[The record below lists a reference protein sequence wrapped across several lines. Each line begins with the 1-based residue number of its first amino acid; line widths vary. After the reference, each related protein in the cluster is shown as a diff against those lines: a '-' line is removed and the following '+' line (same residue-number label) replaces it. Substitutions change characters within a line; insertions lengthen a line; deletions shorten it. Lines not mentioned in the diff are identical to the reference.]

1 MTDVSGNQ
9 AIEKFDISK
18 IFPKLY
24 SASSDR
30 ATLVE
35 APAMR
40 TLAING
46 EGDSTGPRYNDSV
59 AALYAVAY
67 ALKSLPSEG
76 ITIDG
81 FVNFNIVA
89 LECLWSS
96 KAGGM
101 FNPANKSDALW
112 ELCIVVPGFVT
123 PSLVRLAQ
131 IELMKKETNQ
141 AILEVHV
148 NSLQEKKSA
157 QILHRGS
164 HENIPAKF
172 AKLQS
177 YLKRTGYKP
186 SSRFHE
192 IYLNDVATTKKAA
205 LRTILR
211 QPVVK
216 LR

>member
-1 MTDVSGNQ
+1 MSIVSDNQ
-9 AIEKFDISK
+9 ASEKFDIGM

-24 SASSDR
+24 ERNNDR
-30 ATLVE
+30 VSLVE
-35 APAMR
+35 VPAMR

-46 EGDSTGPRYNDSV
+46 EGDSTGPRYHDSV

-67 ALKSLPSEG
+67 ALKNLPSEG
-76 ITIDG
+76 VMIDG
-81 FVNFNIVA
+81 FINFNIVA

-96 KAGGM
+96 KSGGV
-101 FNPANKSDALW
+101 FRPDERSDALW
-112 ELCIVVPGFVT
+112 ELCIVVPGFIT

-131 IELMKKETNQ
+131 AELMKKETNQ
-141 AILEVHV
+141 CILDVHV

-157 QILHRGS
+157 QVLHRGS
-164 HENIPAKF
+164 YENISVSF
-172 AKLQS
+172 DKLQS

-192 IYLNDVATTKKAA
+192 IYLNDPTSTKKAA